1 MAIKQKR
8 VTKKDEAEIERLR
21 RQIKEN
27 DERLRLNADAK
38 GAPLPDAY
46 TANLREIVAVQRE
59 KLNAITS
66 RLDDALPADDAST

>member
-1 MAIKQKR
+1 MVTKQKR

-21 RQIKEN
+21 RQLKEN
-27 DERLRLNADAK
+27 DERLRLNVDAK

-46 TANLREIVAVQRE
+46 QANLREIVAVQRE

-66 RLDDALPADDAST
+66 RLDDAPLADETST